1 MSDYAKTADI
11 QALQAALAG
20 GVPISLG
27 QKTMAASSAVVI
39 ASDQSAIPV
48 TPGGLAGSIKQTVT
62 AVGATAVPVP
72 TTALT
77 NRSSILVQAPAD
89 NTLNIYLGAS
99 TVTADE
105 AATGGI
111 KLLPGQS
118 IPLNL
123 AAGVVLYARSTS
135 TGQHVVTL
143 EAA

>member
-1 MSDYAKTADI
+1 MVDHTGNIPIGADGGLLISGNTA
-11 QALQAALAG
+11 L
-20 GVPISLG
+20 
-27 QKTMAASSAVVI
+27 
-39 ASDQSAIPV
+39 PV
-48 TPGGLAGSIKQTVT
+48 TPGGLAKSIVQTVT
-62 AVGATAVPVP
+62 SVGATAVPVP

-77 NRSSILVQAPAD
+77 GRSSILVQAPAS

-105 AATGGI
+105 AATGVI

-118 IPLNL
+118 IPLSL
-123 AAGVVLYARSTS
+123 AAGVVLYSRSTD

>member
-1 MSDYAKTADI
+1 MVDHTGNIPIGADGGILISGNTA
-11 QALQAALAG
+11 L
-20 GVPISLG
+20 
-27 QKTMAASSAVVI
+27 
-39 ASDQSAIPV
+39 PV

-62 AVGATAVPVP
+62 AVAASAVPVP

-77 NRSSILVQAPAD
+77 NRSSIIVQAPAS

-105 AATGGI
+105 AATGGL

-118 IPLNL
+118 IPLSL
-123 AAGVVLYARSTS
+123 AAGVVVYAISTS

>member
-1 MSDYAKTADI
+1 MTTTGNMPIGADGGLLISGSTA
-11 QALQAALAG
+11 L
-20 GVPISLG
+20 
-27 QKTMAASSAVVI
+27 
-39 ASDQSAIPV
+39 PV
-48 TPGGLAGSIKQTVT
+48 TPGGLAGSIVQTVT
-62 AVGATAVPVP
+62 SVGASAVAIPATP
-72 TTALT
+72 LA
-77 NRSSILVQAPAD
+77 NRSSILVQAPAS
-89 NTLNIYLGAS
+89 NTLNIYLGAA

-105 AATGGI
+105 TATGGI